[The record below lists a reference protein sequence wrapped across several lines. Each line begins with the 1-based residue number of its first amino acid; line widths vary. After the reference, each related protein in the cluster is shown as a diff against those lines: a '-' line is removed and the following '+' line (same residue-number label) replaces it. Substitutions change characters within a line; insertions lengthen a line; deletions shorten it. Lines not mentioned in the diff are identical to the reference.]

1 MVQGQT
7 QTRATNAHRSRRG
20 RASKSN
26 RSASPRID
34 RGTGTASS
42 KPRADWRHSVQRS
55 GSQEVPE
62 TWKCNSPHLS
72 PLTTPTAVAPHRL
85 LRPQQSPSPSPR
97 RRLAVSVGGLPG
109 PSQPEGLEG
118 AACLSPG
125 AASPSFPPLAA
136 ALPGPASH
144 RASRPG
150 ARGASV
156 HPVSHPALWR
166 AERPG
171 DP

>member
-1 MVQGQT
+1 MLTDHAEGGPA
-7 QTRATNAHRSRRG
+7 RATDQPVHGSTEERVQQAG
-20 RASKSN
+20 
-26 RSASPRID
+26 SPEP
-34 RGTGTASS
+34 TGDTASREAEAR
-42 KPRADWRHSVQRS
+42 KFLRPGNATPR
-55 GSQEVPE
+55 
-62 TWKCNSPHLS
+62 T

-85 LRPQQSPSPSPR
+85 LRPQQSPSPLPR
-97 RRLAVSVGGLPG
+97 RRLAVSVGGFPG